1 MKHWKNYHDRNA
13 VESNERVEVILD
25 LFREGHSAEEIADLL
40 GIKVK
45 VALVA
50 ISAVTA
56 TVSIGQ

>member
-1 MKHWKNYHDRNA
+1 M
-13 VESNERVEVILD
+13 ESNERVEVILD